1 VATVDEAQ
9 TILRALG
16 LPPAQSNEMAALTLL
31 ALCGLTPRTPWKAAT
46 RSRRTVTKG
55 IMDYVRETYGK
66 DYAPNTRET
75 FRRQVLHQFDQ
86 ARIVDY
92 NAFEPDL
99 PTNSPRAHY
108 AITESTLAVVR
119 TYGTKAWESAAKA
132 HLAENGAL
140 TARYYSPR
148 DHNKV
153 PVTLPDGQVRVL
165 SPGKHNEVQK
175 AIIEEFAPRF
185 APGSEVLYL
194 GDTAKKNLILDVT
207 TFAALDIPIT
217 EHDKLPDVVLFDRKK
232 RWLYLIEAVTSHG
245 PVSPK
250 RVIEIEALLT
260 KCTAGPVYVSAFPN
274 IAVFKKHAKNIAWE
288 TEVWLA
294 DVPDHL
300 IHFNGDRFFGPRA
313 P

>member
-9 TILRALG
+9 AILRALG

-31 ALCGLTPRTPWKAAT
+31 ALCGLTPTAPWKAAT

-92 NAFEPDL
+92 NPFEPDL

-108 AITESTLAVVR
+108 AITESVLAVVQ
-119 TYGTKAWESAAKA
+119 TYGTKAWEAAA
-132 HLAENGAL
+132 TEYLAEHGAL
-140 TARYYSPR
+140 TERYSSPR
-148 DHNKV
+148 DHSKV
-153 PVTLPDGQVRVL
+153 PVSLPDGQTLVL

-194 GDTAKKNLILDVT
+194 GDTAKKALIVDAK
-207 TFAALDIPIT
+207 TFLALGIPIT

-232 RWLYLIEAVTSHG
+232 QWLYLIEAVTSHG

-250 RVIEIEALLT
+250 RVIEIEALLQ
-260 KCTAGPVYVSAFPN
+260 KCTAGPVYVSAFPDM
-274 IAVFKKHAKNIAWE
+274 AEFKKHAKDIAWE
-288 TEVWLA
+288 TEVWLS

-300 IHFNGDRFFGPRA
+300 IHFNGDRFFGPRR
-313 P
+313 